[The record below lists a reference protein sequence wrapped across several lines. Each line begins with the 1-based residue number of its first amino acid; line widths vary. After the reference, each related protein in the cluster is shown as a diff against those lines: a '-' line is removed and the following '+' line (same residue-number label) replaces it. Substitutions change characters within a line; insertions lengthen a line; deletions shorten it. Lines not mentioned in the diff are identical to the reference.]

1 MSNPSVIDILRR
13 STAGPDAPPPPVQ
26 GVEPE
31 VAAQVDG
38 VHFPNLELNGGFE
51 WKAIGGRSDRLDGR
65 ITWTV
70 FYEHEEDLVG
80 YTIVG
85 GSPLETPAD
94 AEPRREHGVD
104 VALLRDEHGHDV
116 AMFERDGRTCLISG
130 YVEERSTLVRLATW
144 KEEEVVG

>member
-1 MSNPSVIDILRR
+1 MSNPTVIDVLRR
-13 STAGPDAPPPPVQ
+13 STAGPEAPSAQ
-26 GVEPE
+26 DVEPE
-31 VAAQVDG
+31 FAAQVDG
-38 VHFPNLELNGGFE
+38 VHFPNLELNGGFQ
-51 WKAIGGRSDRLDGR
+51 WKAVGGRSDRLDGR

-70 FYEHEEDLVG
+70 FYEHGEDLVG

-94 AEPRREHGVD
+94 AERGREEGVD

-130 YVEERSTLVRLATW
+130 YVEKRSTLVRLATW
-144 KEEEVVG
+144 TKEEEVVG

>member
-26 GVEPE
+26 RVEPE
-31 VAAQVDG
+31 IAAQVDG